1 MTDRLRVLFVCI
13 ANDARSLIAEAILR
27 HTDGEHFAAFSA
39 GVRPAGVD
47 PRTLSV
53 LEHAGIPT
61 QGLSSKP
68 LETFAGE
75 SFDYLID
82 LCDKDTDEL
91 AQLPHSAQT
100 LAWSCSD
107 PTLPGRPGR
116 IQPCPAGA
124 ERPGPAVPGS
134 EEPPP
139 MGNAPEPR
147 HQRRPSRRASRRPAS
162 PDR

>member
-1 MTDRLRVLFVCI
+1 M
-13 ANDARSLIAEAILR
+13 
-27 HTDGEHFAAFSA
+27 
-39 GVRPAGVD
+39 RPAGVD

-107 PTLPGRPGR
+107 PTLQEGLEGFSHVLQELNDRVR
-116 IQPCPAGA
+116 LFL
-124 ERPGPAVPGS
+124 AVKNR
-134 EEPPP
+134 P

>member
-1 MTDRLRVLFVCI
+1 M
-13 ANDARSLIAEAILR
+13 
-27 HTDGEHFAAFSA
+27 
-39 GVRPAGVD
+39 
-47 PRTLSV
+47 

-100 LAWSCSD
+100 LASCSD
-107 PTLPGRPGR
+107 PTLQEGLEGFSHVLQELNDRVR
-116 IQPCPAGA
+116 LFL
-124 ERPGPAVPGS
+124 AVKNR
-134 EEPPP
+134 P

>member
-100 LAWSCSD
+100 LTWSCSD
-107 PTLPGRPGR
+107 PTLQEGLEGFSHVLQELNDRVRLFLAVKNRPHG
-116 IQPCPAGA
+116 
-124 ERPGPAVPGS
+124 ERS
-134 EEPPP
+134 
-139 MGNAPEPR
+139 
-147 HQRRPSRRASRRPAS
+147 
-162 PDR
+162 

>member
-1 MTDRLRVLFVCI
+1 MTIGLRSQQASRSGERKRLTDRLRVLFVCI

-75 SFDYLID
+75 SLRLFID

-100 LAWSCSD
+100 LAWS
-107 PTLPGRPGR
+107 
-116 IQPCPAGA
+116 GA
-124 ERPGPAVPGS
+124 T
-134 EEPPP
+134 
-139 MGNAPEPR
+139 
-147 HQRRPSRRASRRPAS
+147 RPSRKAWKDSAMSCRS
-162 PDR
+162 

>member
-100 LAWSCSD
+100 LAWSCND
-107 PTLPGRPGR
+107 PTLRKAWKDSAMS
-116 IQPCPAGA
+116 CKA

-139 MGNAPEPR
+139 WGTLLSRATSDAPVAVPPGDLPVLTGR
-147 HQRRPSRRASRRPAS
+147 
-162 PDR
+162 